1 MVTLKTPLDEKTV
14 RSLKL
19 GELIYLSGLI
29 ITARD
34 KVHRYLFEN
43 KSEMEILKNSVLYH
57 SGPIV
62 KDRRVISA
70 GPTTSARLELY
81 TPQLIAQYGIK
92 AIIGKGGMGERTIEA
107 FKRYGCVYLQA
118 TGGAAVY
125 LAERIKRIVDV
136 KFLEEFG
143 MPEAMWILEVE
154 DFPAVVTITADGE
167 SLHKRIEEQSRQLW
181 EDAMDSQKIK
191 DFLGS

>member
-43 KSEMEILKNSVLYH
+43 KPEMEILKNSVLYH

-143 MPEAMWILEVE
+143 MPEAMWILEVK

-181 EDAMDSQKIK
+181 EGAMDSPKIF